1 MGGIL
6 IVLVLN
12 LTAILWAQ
20 MNPLLELTLLSVLV
34 LTGLGFYDDY
44 AKIIKQQGGGAPP
57 HVKLWVQLEV
67 RSNSVA
73 RLQGSPK
80 VWLGL
85 DNAAPAGRRAQFW
98 VRCLGVVGSH
108 VAHSVGQSGS
118 G

>member
-1 MGGIL
+1 MQTL
-6 IVLVLN
+6 AVLR
-12 LTAILWAQ
+12 TR
-20 MNPLLELTLLSVLV
+20 MNREVMEMLLALDTL
-34 LTGLGFYDDY
+34 
-44 AKIIKQQGGGAPP
+44 
-57 HVKLWVQLEV
+57 KLWVQLEV
-67 RSNSVA
+67 MSNPVA
-73 RLQGSPK
+73 RLQDSPN